1 MNCCDYECNQG
12 RDCPIRRTPVIEAK
26 VARIGRRDYTRE
38 ELPPSTW
45 RQSLK
50 GLCSWVLM
58 GLLGWLIWGTLIAL
72 VIK

>member
-1 MNCCDYECNQG
+1 M
-12 RDCPIRRTPVIEAK
+12 TEAK

-45 RQSLK
+45 RHSLK

-58 GLLGWLIWGTLIAL
+58 GLLGWLVWGTLIAL

>member
-1 MNCCDYECNQG
+1 MYCCKRPDCQDIECPG
-12 RDCPIRRTPVIEAK
+12 RPAA

-50 GLCSWVLM
+50 GLCNWVLM

>member
-12 RDCPIRRTPVIEAK
+12 RDCPIRRTLVTEAK
-26 VARIGRRDYTRE
+26 VARIGRRDYMRE

-45 RQSLK
+45 RHSLK

>member
-12 RDCPIRRTPVIEAK
+12 RDCPIRRMPVIEAK
-26 VARIGRRDYTRE
+26 VARIGRRDYMRE

>member
-1 MNCCDYECNQG
+1 M
-12 RDCPIRRTPVIEAK
+12 IEAK

-45 RQSLK
+45 RHSLR
-50 GLCSWVLM
+50 GLCNWVLM

>member
-1 MNCCDYECNQG
+1 MNYCDECETVKHCTTHGCVPKQ
-12 RDCPIRRTPVIEAK
+12 PVR
-26 VARIGRRDYTRE
+26 VARIGRKDYDRE